1 MVEMVNGDYPIEWI
15 HGARASRTVGMDIET
30 SGLSPTVDRIATV
43 QMYVPGMGT
52 IMVRDMTHPINL
64 LRLLE
69 DRQTTKIFHHA
80 PFDLSFIQRKFE
92 VTPRNIACTKVAAKL
107 TDPQKLKYFDP
118 DTNKGSHSLKSLVYT
133 MFGEKLDKTLAVS
146 NWFAED
152 LTEAQLIYAAK
163 DVEYLP
169 EILRLLQ
176 LDLSRLRLLTV
187 YRKASNYIPTK
198 IELEIKKFAN
208 IYDYA

>member
-1 MVEMVNGDYPIEWI
+1 MVELVNGDIPVEWV
-15 HGARASRTVGMDIET
+15 HAARAASRIGVDIET
-30 SGLSPTVDRIATV
+30 SGLSPVNDRIATI
-43 QMYVPGMGT
+43 QMYVPSMGT
-52 IMVRDMTHPINL
+52 IMVRNMEYPINI

-80 PFDLSFIQRKFE
+80 PFDLGFLQRHFE
-92 VTPRNIACTKVAAKL
+92 VTPRNIACTKVAAKM
-107 TDPQKLKYFDP
+107 TDPQRLKYFDP

-133 MFGEKLDKTLAVS
+133 LFGEKLDKTLAVS
-146 NWFAED
+146 DWFAPE
-152 LTEAQLIYAAK
+152 LSQAQLDYAAK

-176 LDLSRLRLLTV
+176 LDLARLRLLTV

-198 IELEIKKFAN
+198 IELEIKKFDS
-208 IYDYA
+208 IFDY